1 VRELFMRNTHP
12 AVPQEGLGEHAAFE
26 YERIARRARIR
37 EVIFGAQDG
46 LLSTLALVTG
56 VRGADAG
63 RYPVL
68 VAGLAGALAGTV
80 SMALGAYIAAKSQRD
95 VFEYELAAEREQVR
109 TRPQVE
115 RIELIE
121 IFQNEGLSYDAARR
135 ASDAIAEN
143 PDVMLKTMAEK
154 ELGIQFAPPGSPV
167 NDAVVMGVSFVL
179 GAAVPILPYFWIAPA
194 TGVFV
199 SVGLTLAALFG
210 MGALKAR
217 LTEASWLRSGLEV
230 ALLGGAAALLS
241 FAVGQFLPGALG
253 VSPPAG

>member
-1 VRELFMRNTHP
+1 
-12 AVPQEGLGEHAAFE
+12 
-26 YERIARRARIR
+26 
-37 EVIFGAQDG
+37 
-46 LLSTLALVTG
+46 
-56 VRGADAG
+56 
-63 RYPVL
+63 
-68 VAGLAGALAGTV
+68 
-80 SMALGAYIAAKSQRD
+80 
-95 VFEYELAAEREQVR
+95 
-109 TRPQVE
+109 
-115 RIELIE
+115 
-121 IFQNEGLSYDAARR
+121 
-135 ASDAIAEN
+135 
-143 PDVMLKTMAEK
+143 MAEK

-179 GAAVPILPYFWIAPA
+179 GAAVPILPYFWIPPA